1 MKKAIKIGC
10 GIIVLLSLTAC
21 GSNGFDLLQTL
32 QSDAVK
38 SCTQCASDLSAA
50 DKQKA
55 DNASVEAM
63 FKSAGVEL
71 PVQE

>member
-1 MKKAIKIGC
+1 MKRTILAAMAIMA
-10 GIIVLLSLTAC
+10 LLTAC
-21 GSNGFDLLQTL
+21 GSNGFDVLQTL

-55 DNASVEAM
+55 DNASVEKM
-63 FKSAGVEL
+63 FKEAGVAL
-71 PVQE
+71 PVPE